1 MNLNFWVFAL
11 FYKWATTAMVKQAMA
26 FNDCSVEDLK
36 EGVQAQYITH
46 DQYHE
51 VTGQPYEETTEASQ

>member
-1 MNLNFWVFAL
+1 M

-26 FNDCSVEDLK
+26 FNDCSVDDLK

-46 DQYHE
+46 DQYQE